1 MPLTLHTQNTMA
13 DTTNDLYLFGEDF
26 EAILDILV
34 VVSSTNYAAI
44 ASTVDALKELSD
56 GIWSYFITF

>member
-1 MPLTLHTQNTMA
+1 MA